1 MIFLMVSYQN
11 IYSLS
16 TFLHLRLSVCNAAV
30 RMEGTWEV
38 AHFLHFAVSGLLVF
52 VGV

>member
-1 MIFLMVSYQN
+1 MIFLMVFISKHLQFKYVP
-11 IYSLS
+11 SLETVS
-16 TFLHLRLSVCNAAV
+16 LAV

-52 VGV
+52 VCV